1 MLIKGDT
8 MKSISKIVG
17 LMLLSFI
24 LVGCDNSVNR
34 ADNTIGLMQDK
45 VTMIINELNQIQT
58 YEANLQAD
66 FETTLQEANDDLAVF
81 NNPDTLVEQN
91 IQNRKEHLDTLKVQV
106 QELVDLTPELET
118 LMDSN
123 DLPTSQF
130 QQVNQMINQLAV
142 DINYYI
148 ENYQSNLELE
158 SMTFKSIAHP
168 DTEYQSF
175 FGVFDNINEISTYN
189 LMNLDKVLGQF
200 EPLNAL
206 LINIKVYLVNLQES
220 N

>member
-1 MLIKGDT
+1 